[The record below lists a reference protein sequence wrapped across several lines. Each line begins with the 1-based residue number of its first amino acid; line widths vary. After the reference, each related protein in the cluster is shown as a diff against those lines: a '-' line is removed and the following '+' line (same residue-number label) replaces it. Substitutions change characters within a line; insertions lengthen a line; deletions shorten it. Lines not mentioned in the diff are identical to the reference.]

1 MLLGKATIIEIS
13 QEIFCCNFLGISLS
27 FVIIALN

>member
-1 MLLGKATIIEIS
+1 MLLGKATTIKIS
-13 QEIFCCNFLGISLS
+13 QEIFCYNFLGISLS